1 MFAHVFSYLR
11 HLEFMLV
18 RVYGSGEDTHRM
30 AKINMGQFEYA
41 RQLKALMTP
50 EVMDAVGDMREHRG
64 KQELY
69 AAMRPDVLENLVE
82 VVKIQSTSTSNKI
95 ENISTTDRR
104 LRELM
109 VDKVEPKN
117 RDEREI
123 AGYRYVLDTIHES
136 HDNIPVTPG
145 VILQLHRDLYRFS
158 GDVFAGRWKDSDN
171 VIAERSASGEMVTRF
186 RPASTAAAPDAI
198 ERICG
203 EYRLQLEQGTYD
215 PLLVSLLFIFD
226 FVSIHPFNDGNGR
239 MSRLLTLLLLYRCG
253 YTVGKYVSVEREIE
267 RTKETY
273 YEVLAA
279 SSAGWQDGEN
289 DYVPFVTYMLGV
301 MTACYKELDQR
312 FAIASAPGGNEEM
325 LRAYFDQLV
334 GTATKYDI
342 MDANPSM
349 SKRTIERI
357 LKKLQGEGMVEKVG
371 AARSTAYR
379 RVG

>member
-1 MFAHVFSYLR
+1 
-11 HLEFMLV
+11 
-18 RVYGSGEDTHRM
+18 
-30 AKINMGQFEYA
+30 MGQFEYS
-41 RQLKALMTP
+41 RQLRALMTP
-50 EVMDAVGDMREHRG
+50 EVMAAIGDMREHRG

-69 AAMRPDVLENLVE
+69 AATRPDVLESLVE
-82 VVKIQSTSTSNKI
+82 VAKIQSTSTSNKI
-95 ENISTTDRR
+95 ENISTSDKR

-109 VDKVEPKN
+109 ADKVEPKN

-123 AGYRYVLDTIHES
+123 AGYKYVLDMIHES
-136 HDNIPVTPG
+136 HDAIPVTPG

-158 GDVFAGRWKDSDN
+158 GGSFAGQWKDSDN
-171 VIAERSASGEMVTRF
+171 VIAERAADGELVARF
-186 RPASTAAAPDAI
+186 RPTSAAATPAVI
-198 ERICG
+198 EKICE
-203 EYRLQLEQGTYD
+203 EYRLQLEEGVYD
-215 PLLVSLLFIFD
+215 PLLASLLFVFD

-239 MSRLLTLLLLYRCG
+239 MSRLLTLLLLYRSG
-253 YTVGKYVSVEREIE
+253 YTVGKYVSVEKEIE

-273 YEVLAA
+273 YEALAA
-279 SSAGWQDGEN
+279 SSTGWQDGEN

-312 FAIASAPGGNEEM
+312 FAIASASGGNEEM

-334 GTATKYDI
+334 GTVTKYDI

-357 LKKLQGEGMVEKVG
+357 LKKLQDEGVVEKVG

-379 RVG
+379 RIE